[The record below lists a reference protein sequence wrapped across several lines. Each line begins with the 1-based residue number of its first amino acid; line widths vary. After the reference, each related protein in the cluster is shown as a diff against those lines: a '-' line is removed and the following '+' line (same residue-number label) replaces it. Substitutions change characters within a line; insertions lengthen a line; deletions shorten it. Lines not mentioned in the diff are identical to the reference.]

1 MSLAESDGSPGV
13 QRSTAHHAG
22 ALHAVPHAGAAVS
35 VATLSPQTDRARAA
49 AAVSDLLRA
58 LGRDVDSPHLADTPR
73 RVADAFIE
81 MLTPAEFNLTTFPND
96 EGYDELVLVR
106 DIPFHSLCEH
116 HLLPFQG
123 VAHIGYLPGER
134 ILGLSKLARVL
145 EYFARDLQVQERLTK
160 QVADWL
166 QGELAPRGVGVV
178 IEAEHL
184 CMSLR
189 GVKVVGSATTTSAL
203 HGAIREDART
213 RDEFFALCGL
223 RG

>member
-1 MSLAESDGSPGV
+1 MSLAESDGSQAAP
-13 QRSTAHHAG
+13 RT
-22 ALHAVPHAGAAVS
+22 ALHAVPQARV
-35 VATLSPQTDRARAA
+35 DRARAA
-49 AAVSDLLRA
+49 AAVADLLTA

-73 RVADAFIE
+73 RVAEAFIE
-81 MLTPAEFNLTTFPND
+81 MLTPAEFALTTFPND

-123 VAHIGYLPGER
+123 VAHIAYLPGER

-166 QGELAPRGVGVV
+166 QSELAPRGVGVV

-189 GVKVVGSATTTSAL
+189 GVKVVGSTTTTSAL